1 MLEITESTL
10 MIDLPRTMS
19 ILERLRAMG
28 IRIAIDDFGTGHS
41 SLAYL
46 KRLPVDEVKIDR
58 SFVKD
63 IATDATDRIIVR
75 STVDLAHS
83 LGLRVVAE
91 GVEDALTKE
100 LLAELGCD
108 EVQGFHL
115 GRPLRGHDLTH
126 WLCEQQRRTRRK
138 CPGAAA

>member
-1 MLEITESTL
+1 
-10 MIDLPRTMS
+10 
-19 ILERLRAMG
+19 MG

-83 LGLRVVAE
+83 LGLKVVAE
-91 GVEDALTKE
+91 GVEDALTMD

-108 EVQGFHL
+108 AVQGFHL
-115 GRPLRGHDLTH
+115 SRPLRGHDLTH
-126 WLCEQQRRTRRK
+126 WLCEQQPLAR
-138 CPGAAA
+138 AA